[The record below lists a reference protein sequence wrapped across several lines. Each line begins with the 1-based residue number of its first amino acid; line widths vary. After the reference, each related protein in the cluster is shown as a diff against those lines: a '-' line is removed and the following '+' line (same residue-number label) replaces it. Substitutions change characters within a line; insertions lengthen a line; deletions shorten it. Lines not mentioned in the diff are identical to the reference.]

1 MARKKKAQEAGPKAL
16 NVDLTKDEQLKVREL
31 LGREPNEV
39 EWGMIDIMWSEHCS
53 YKSSRPSLKLL
64 PTAGERVLLGP
75 GFDSGIVDIGKG
87 WGVAFKIETHNH
99 PSAIDPYGGSA
110 TGIGGIVRD
119 ILAVGAFPVCFLDSL
134 HFGSLESP
142 HSQWLF
148 RYVVKGVGDYGNCIG
163 VPTTAGEIQFDE
175 SFERNCLVNVACA
188 GFVKHDEIV
197 KGDAKDV
204 GDILILV
211 GGSTGRDGV
220 HGVTFASRNL
230 DEASEEDRPAVQIP
244 DPFTKKLI
252 IDACSEAYG
261 AKLVKA
267 MKDLGGGGLTCASSE
282 MAHKGKK
289 GARIDISKVMVR
301 EKGMSP
307 YDMLLSESQER
318 MLFSTDKARLNSLLA
333 IFKKYSLPHAVIGEI
348 TGDRNLTVVNGKEQ
362 IVCLPTHIL
371 AEVPVVE
378 RAKKEPKREK
388 EHASVPEPKGIEPL
402 LLKMLS
408 SENICSRRWV
418 YQQYDH
424 EVGDRSA
431 IKAGNGDASV
441 MLAPNGGAVAFTSD
455 SNSTHCHVDP
465 YEGSVGVIAEA
476 LRNITASGARAI
488 SIVDNLSFGNPEKPE
503 VFWSFHESVRG
514 IADAAKAFET
524 PCVGGNVSFYNEDDV
539 TKLAI
544 KPAPVIVM
552 LGMMEDRGDM
562 RTPALAEGDSIVVLG
577 LTKPEMGGSE
587 YHRVVH
593 RTLAGEVPKV
603 DLKLEKKTADF
614 VLSNLD
620 KISALHDCSKGGLL
634 VALAEMCISGKIG
647 AETDS
652 SKVLSKC
659 KRFDELA
666 FSESHG
672 RYIIGT
678 KEPERLVAEAKK
690 KGIDAA
696 VIGKASGGKFVF
708 GSYSW
713 GLEDLFD
720 SWEFSMWKVMGG
732 KP

>member
-1 MARKKKAQEAGPKAL
+1 MPRKKKDSPEQKKAPG
-16 NVDLTKDEQLKVREL
+16 VDLTAEEQRKVREL

-64 PTAGERVLLGP
+64 PTKGEKVLLGP
-75 GFDSGIVDIGKG
+75 GFDSGIIDIGKG
-87 WGVAFKIETHNH
+87 WGVAFKVETHNH

-134 HFGSLESP
+134 HFGSLSSP

-188 GFVKHDEIV
+188 GYVKKDEIV
-197 KGDAKDV
+197 TGDAKDA
-204 GDILILV
+204 GDMLILV

-230 DEASEEDRPAVQIP
+230 DEASEGDRPAVQIP

-252 IDACSEAYG
+252 IDACAEAYG

-282 MAHKGKK
+282 MAHKGGK
-289 GARIDISKVMVR
+289 GALIDISKVFVR
-301 EKGMSP
+301 EKNMAP
-307 YDMLLSESQER
+307 YDILLSESQER
-318 MLFSTDKARLNSLLA
+318 MLFSTDKKRLDRLLA

-348 TGDRNLTVVNGKEQ
+348 TADRNLTVMNGKTR

-371 AEVPVVE
+371 AEVPVLN
-378 RAKKEPKREK
+378 REK
-388 EHASVPEPKGIEPL
+388 KQPKHEKEAVEIPELRGFEPL
-402 LLKMLS
+402 LITLFS
-408 SENICSRRWV
+408 SENLCSRRWV

-431 IKAGNGDASV
+431 LKAGKGDAAV
-441 MLAPNGGAVAFTSD
+441 MVAPNGGAMAITSD
-455 SNSTHCHVDP
+455 SNSAHCFLDP
-465 YEGSVGVIAEA
+465 YEGSAGIMAEA
-476 LRNITASGARAI
+476 LRNITCTGAKPLG
-488 SIVDNLSFGNPEKPE
+488 IVDNLSFGNPEKPE
-503 VFWSFHESVRG
+503 VFWSFHESVKG
-514 IADAAKAFET
+514 IADAAKVFGT

-539 TKLAI
+539 TKMAV
-544 KPAPVIVM
+544 KPSPLIIM
-552 LGMMEDRGDM
+552 LGFMEKTGCM
-562 RTPALAEGDSIVVLG
+562 RSPALTEGDSIVVLG
-577 LTKPEMGGSE
+577 KTKPEMGGSE
-587 YHRVVH
+587 YHRIIH
-593 RTLAGEVPKV
+593 KTLAGDVPKA
-603 DLKLEKKTADF
+603 DLKAEKKTSDF

-620 KISALHDCSKGGLL
+620 KANSIHDCSKGGLL
-634 VALAEMCISGKIG
+634 VALAEMCIAGKAG
-647 AETDS
+647 AEVDHQ
-652 SKVLSKC
+652 KVPSEC
-659 KRFDELA
+659 KRFDEIA

-672 RYIIGT
+672 RYLIGT
-678 KEPERLVAEAKK
+678 RDAETLVSEAKK
-690 KGIDAA
+690 QGIPAA
-696 VIGKASGGKFVF
+696 VIGKAGGRKLSF
-708 GSYSW
+708 GQYSW
-713 GLEDLFD
+713 DLGELY
-720 SWEFSMWKVMGG
+720 SAWEFKMWKVMGG
-732 KP
+732 KI

>member
-1 MARKKKAQEAGPKAL
+1 MGEKKGQAKQEHAL
-16 NVDLTKDEQLKVREL
+16 NVDLTSEEQNTVREL
-31 LGREPNEV
+31 LGREPNDV

-53 YKSSRPSLKLL
+53 YKSSRPSLSLL
-64 PTAGERVLLGP
+64 PTKGERVLLGP
-75 GFDSGIVDIGKG
+75 GFDSGIVDIGGG

-99 PSAIDPYGGSA
+99 PSAIEPYGGSA

-119 ILAVGAFPVCFLDSL
+119 ILAVGAFPACFLDSL
-134 HFGSLESP
+134 HFGSLSSP

-197 KGDAKDV
+197 KGDAKDA
-204 GDILILV
+204 GDTMILV

-230 DEASEEDRPAVQIP
+230 DEASDDDRPAVQIP

-252 IDACSEAYG
+252 IDACAEAYG

-301 EKGMSP
+301 EKGMAN
-307 YDMLLSESQER
+307 YEIMLSESQER
-318 MLFSTDKARLNSLLA
+318 MLFSTDKIRLDKLLA
-333 IFKKYSLPHAVIGEI
+333 IFKKYSLPHAIIGEI
-348 TGDRNLTVVNGKEQ
+348 TTDKNLVVMNGDEQ
-362 IVCLPTHIL
+362 VACLPTHIL
-371 AEVPVVE
+371 AEVPVVN
-378 RAKKEPKREK
+378 REK
-388 EHASVPEPKGIEPL
+388 KKPKEEKEKPNIPEPMGIEPL
-402 LLKMLS
+402 LFKMLS

-431 IKAGNGDASV
+431 LKAGKGDAAV
-441 MLAPNGGAVAFTSD
+441 MLSPNGGAIALTSD
-455 SNSTHCHVDP
+455 SNSNHCFLDP
-465 YEGSVGVIAEA
+465 YEGSIGVMAEA
-476 LRNITASGARAI
+476 LRNITCTGARAI
-488 SIVDNLSFGNPEKPE
+488 SIVDNLSFGNPKKPE

-524 PCVGGNVSFYNEDDV
+524 PCVGGNVSFYNEDEV

-552 LGMMEDRGDM
+552 LGMMEKRESM
-562 RTPALAEGDSIVVLG
+562 RSPALKEGDAIVILG
-577 LTKPEMGGSE
+577 TTKPEMGGSE
-587 YHRVVH
+587 YHRIVH
-593 RTLAGEVPKV
+593 RTLAGEVPKSG
-603 DLKLEKKTADF
+603 LALEKKTADF
-614 VLSNLD
+614 VLSHIE
-620 KISALHDCSKGGLL
+620 KISSLHDCSKGGLL
-634 VALAEMCISGKIG
+634 VALSKMCIAGNIG
-647 AETDS
+647 AEVDS
-652 SKVLSKC
+652 AKIVSKC
-659 KRFDELA
+659 NRFDELA
-666 FSESHG
+666 FSESHS

-678 KEPERLVAEAKK
+678 TEPEALVSEAKK
-690 KGIDAA
+690 AGIAA
-696 VIGKASGGKFVF
+696 SVVGKAGGRKFSV

-713 GLEDLFD
+713 DVSELYG
-720 SWEFSMWKVMGG
+720 SWEYPMWKAMGG